1 MRCAASPVMSRPS
14 SCTRPAVG
22 GINPLM
28 VLNSVVL
35 PAPLGPIRPTISP
48 AATVTLTS
56 VSAARPPNRWLIPMP
71 ASTGPPRLAW
81 PGPVGIVAFPGAR
94 PVFPGVIPSRRL
106 QADPENREETA
117 MTAITQS
124 VDFDRRGRVA
134 VLTVNNPPVNALSQH
149 VRQGLRD
156 GVKQAIADAAV
167 GAIVIVCGGRTFIA
181 GADIT
186 EFGKPPQ
193 APGLHE
199 VLDLIE
205 SRPKPGGSAI
215 HGTTL
220 GGGLEVTLACHYRVG
235 VKDARFGLP
244 EVKRGILPGA
254 GGTQRLPRVVG
265 VEKGLQ
271 MMVSGDP
278 IRADEALKSS
288 LIDEIVE
295 GDLTAAGVAFAEKML
310 NEKRPLRKIR
320 DLDDKLAA
328 VRGKPEVFAH
338 FRKSVARQTRGFKA
352 PENIVKAVEV
362 AVALPFDQGIKRE
375 RELFQE
381 LITSPESK
389 AQRYFF
395 FAEREAA
402 KIPDVPSD
410 TPAKDVKKAA
420 VIGAGTMGGGIAMN
434 FANAGIPVTVVE
446 MNQEN
451 LDRGLGIVRK
461 NYEATASRGRL
472 TMADVEKRMGLI
484 HGTTDWNA
492 VRDADMIVE
501 AVFEEMPIKKEVFA
515 KLDGLAK
522 PDAVLA
528 TNTSTLDVDEIASAT
543 KRPESVIGTHF
554 FSPAN
559 VMRLLENVRGKKSSK
574 TTIATAMTIGRRI
587 AKVPVLVGVCY
598 GFVGNRMLHQ
608 RGQQAEKLILEGA
621 LPHQVDGVLTDFGF
635 PMGPFAMGDLAGLD
649 VGWRIR
655 KGRGVKSPVADRIC
669 ELGRFGQKTGSGYFK
684 YEKGDRTPIPDAE
697 VEKII
702 VDVSTQMGIT
712 RRAISDQE
720 ILQRL
725 LYPMV
730 NEGAKILDE
739 KIAIRASDID
749 VIWVYGYGWPV
760 YRGGPMFWADSVGL
774 RVLRDRLLEFKH
786 QSGDAFWTPAPLLDR
801 LATEAKGFTA

>member
-1 MRCAASPVMSRPS
+1 
-14 SCTRPAVG
+14 
-22 GINPLM
+22 
-28 VLNSVVL
+28 
-35 PAPLGPIRPTISP
+35 
-48 AATVTLTS
+48 
-56 VSAARPPNRWLIPMP
+56 
-71 ASTGPPRLAW
+71 
-81 PGPVGIVAFPGAR
+81 
-94 PVFPGVIPSRRL
+94 
-106 QADPENREETA
+106 
-117 MTAITQS
+117 MTALTKS
-124 VDFDRRGRVA
+124 VDLERRGRVA
-134 VLTVNNPPVNALSQH
+134 VITVNNPPVNALSQH

-156 GVKQAIADAAV
+156 GVTQAVADSGVA
-167 GAIVIVCGGRTFIA
+167 AIVITCAGRTFIA

-193 APGLHE
+193 APSLHE

-205 SRPKPGGSAI
+205 GSPKPVVAAV
-215 HGTTL
+215 HGTAL

-244 EVKRGILPGA
+244 EVKLGLLPGA

-265 VEKGLQ
+265 VEKALG

-278 IRADEALKSS
+278 IRADDALKSG

-295 GDLTAAGVAFAEKML
+295 GDLTAAGVAFAEKVVD
-310 NEKRPLRKIR
+310 EKRPLKKIR

-328 VRGKPEVFAH
+328 VRGKPEVFAN

-352 PENIVKAVEV
+352 PEGIVKAVEA
-362 AVALPFDQGIKRE
+362 AVSLPFAEGIKRE
-375 RELFQE
+375 RELFAE
-381 LITSPESK
+381 LMNSPESK

-402 KIPDVPSD
+402 KIPDVPAD
-410 TPAKDVKKAA
+410 TPAKEVKKAA
-420 VIGAGTMGGGIAMN
+420 IIGAGTMGGGIAMN
-434 FANAGIPVTVVE
+434 FANVGIPVTVVE
-446 MNQEN
+446 VAQDA

-461 NYEATASRGRL
+461 NYEATASRGRI
-472 TMADVEKRMGLI
+472 TAADVDKRMGLI
-484 HGTTDWNA
+484 TGTTDFNA
-492 VRDADMIVE
+492 IRDADIVIE

-515 KLDGLAK
+515 RLDGIAK
-522 PDAVLA
+522 ADAVLA

-559 VMRLLENVRGKKSSK
+559 VMRLLENVRGAKSSK
-574 TTIATAMTIGRRI
+574 PTVATVMALGRRI
-587 AKVPVLVGVCY
+587 GKVPVLVGVCH

-608 RGQQAEKLILEGA
+608 RGTQAEKLLLEGA
-621 LPHQVDGVLTDFGF
+621 LPHQIDKVLTDFGL
-635 PMGPFAMGDLAGLD
+635 PMGPFAMSDMAGLD

-655 KGRGVKSPVADRIC
+655 KGLGMKSAIADRIC
-669 ELGRFGQKTGSGYFK
+669 ELGRFGQKTGAGYYR
-684 YEKGDRTPIPDAE
+684 YEAGDRTPIPDNE

-702 VDVSTQMGIT
+702 VDVATTMGIT
-712 RRAISDQE
+712 RRPITDEE

-760 YRGGPMFWADSVGL
+760 YRGGPMFWADQIGL
-774 RVLRDRLLEFKH
+774 RAVRDRMLEFKKA
-786 QSGDAFWTPAPLLDR
+786 SGDDFWTPAPLLDR
-801 LATEAKGFTA
+801 LASEGKGFVNA

>member
-1 MRCAASPVMSRPS
+1 
-14 SCTRPAVG
+14 
-22 GINPLM
+22 
-28 VLNSVVL
+28 
-35 PAPLGPIRPTISP
+35 
-48 AATVTLTS
+48 
-56 VSAARPPNRWLIPMP
+56 
-71 ASTGPPRLAW
+71 
-81 PGPVGIVAFPGAR
+81 
-94 PVFPGVIPSRRL
+94 
-106 QADPENREETA
+106 

-124 VDFDRRGRVA
+124 VDLDRRGRVA

-156 GVKQAIADAAV
+156 GVKQAIADSAV
-167 GAIVIVCGGRTFIA
+167 SALVIVCAGRTFIA

-186 EFGKPPQ
+186 EFGKPPRE
-193 APGLHE
+193 PGLHE

-205 SRPKPGGSAI
+205 SSPKPVVAAV
-215 HGTTL
+215 HGTAL

-244 EVKRGILPGA
+244 EVKLGLLPGA

-265 VEKGLQ
+265 VEKGLA

-278 IRADEALKSS
+278 IRADEALQHG
-288 LIDEIVE
+288 LIDAIVE
-295 GDLTAAGVAFAEKML
+295 GDLAAAGVGFAEKVL
-310 NEKRPLRKIR
+310 AEKRPLKKIR
-320 DLDDKLAA
+320 DLDEKLAA
-328 VRGKPEVFAH
+328 VRGKPEVFAN
-338 FRKSVARQTRGFKA
+338 FRKSVARQIRGFRA
-352 PENIVKAVEV
+352 PENIIKAVEA
-362 AVALPFDQGIKRE
+362 AVSLPFDQGLKRE
-375 RELFQE
+375 RELFVE
-381 LITSPESK
+381 LLSSSESK

-410 TPAKDVKKAA
+410 TPAKEIKKAA

-446 MNQEN
+446 VAREA

-472 TMADVEKRMGLI
+472 TAQDVEKRMGLI
-484 HGTTDWNA
+484 TGTTDFKA
-492 VRDADMIVE
+492 VRDADIIIE

-515 KLDGLAK
+515 KLDAIAK

-528 TNTSTLDVDEIASAT
+528 TNTSTLDVNEIASAT

-559 VMRLLENVRGKKSSK
+559 VMRLLENVRGNRSSK
-574 TTIATAMTIGRRI
+574 TTVATAMAVGRKIG
-587 AKVPVLVGVCY
+587 KVPVLVGVCY

-608 RGQQAEKLILEGA
+608 RGLQAEKLILEGA
-621 LPHQVDGVLTDFGF
+621 LPHQVDKVLTDFGF

-655 KGRGVKSPVADRIC
+655 KGRGAKSPVADRIC
-669 ELGRFGQKTGSGYFK
+669 ELGRFGQKTGAGYFR
-684 YEKGDRTPIPDAE
+684 YEKGDRTPIPDPE

-702 VDVSTQMGIT
+702 VDVATAQGIT
-712 RRAISDQE
+712 RRHVSDEE

-730 NEGAKILDE
+730 NEGAKILEE

-760 YRGGPMFWADSVGL
+760 YRGGPMFWADQIGL
-774 RVLRDRLLEFKH
+774 KALRDKMLEFQKAT
-786 QSGDAFWTPAPLLDR
+786 GDAFWTPAPLLVR
-801 LATEAKGFTA
+801 LADQGKGFLAA

>member
-1 MRCAASPVMSRPS
+1 
-14 SCTRPAVG
+14 
-22 GINPLM
+22 
-28 VLNSVVL
+28 
-35 PAPLGPIRPTISP
+35 
-48 AATVTLTS
+48 
-56 VSAARPPNRWLIPMP
+56 
-71 ASTGPPRLAW
+71 
-81 PGPVGIVAFPGAR
+81 
-94 PVFPGVIPSRRL
+94 
-106 QADPENREETA
+106 
-117 MTAITQS
+117 MTAITKS
-124 VDFDRRGRVA
+124 VDLDRRGRVA
-134 VLTVNNPPVNALSQH
+134 VVTVNNPPVNALSQH

-156 GVKQAIADAAV
+156 GVTQAVADAGV
-167 GAIVIVCGGRTFIA
+167 GAIVIVCAGRTFIA

-186 EFGKPPQ
+186 EFGKPPA

-205 SRPKPGGSAI
+205 GSPKPVVAAI
-215 HGTTL
+215 HGTAL

-244 EVKRGILPGA
+244 EVKLGLLPGA

-265 VEKGLQ
+265 VEKGLS

-278 IRADEALKSS
+278 IRADEALGSG

-295 GDLTAAGVAFAEKML
+295 GDLTAAGVAFAEKAL
-310 NEKRPLRKIR
+310 SERRPLRKIR

-328 VRGKPEVFAH
+328 VRGKPEVFAN
-338 FRKSVARQTRGFKA
+338 FRKSVARQTRGFRA
-352 PENIVKAVEV
+352 PENIIKAVEA
-362 AVALPFDQGIKRE
+362 AVSLPFAEGLKRE
-375 RELFQE
+375 RELFAE
-381 LITSPESK
+381 LLTSPESK

-402 KIPDVPSD
+402 KIPDVPAD
-410 TPAKDVKKAA
+410 TPTKDIKKAA

-461 NYEATASRGRL
+461 NYEATASRGRM
-472 TMADVEKRMGLI
+472 TPADVDKRMGLI
-484 HGTTDWNA
+484 QGTTDWNK
-492 VRDADMIVE
+492 VRDADIIIE
-501 AVFEEMPIKKEVFA
+501 AVFEEMPVKKQVFA

-543 KRPESVIGTHF
+543 TRPESVIGTHF

-559 VMRLLENVRGKKSSK
+559 VMRLLENVRGRKSSK
-574 TTIATAMTIGRRI
+574 STVATVMALGRRI
-587 AKVPVLVGVCY
+587 NKVPVLVGVCY

-621 LPHQVDGVLTDFGF
+621 LPHQVDKVLTDFGF

-684 YEKGDRTPIPDAE
+684 YEKGDRTPIPDPD

-702 VDVSTQMGIT
+702 VEVATEQGIT
-712 RRAISDQE
+712 RRHITDEE

-739 KIAIRASDID
+739 KIAIRPSDID

-760 YRGGPMFWADSVGL
+760 YRGGPMFWADQIGL
-774 RVLRDRLLEFKH
+774 RALRDRMLEFQKA
-786 QSGDAFWTPAPLLDR
+786 SGDAFWTPAPLLNR
-801 LATEAKGFTA
+801 LADEGKGFTGQ

>member
-1 MRCAASPVMSRPS
+1 
-14 SCTRPAVG
+14 
-22 GINPLM
+22 
-28 VLNSVVL
+28 
-35 PAPLGPIRPTISP
+35 
-48 AATVTLTS
+48 
-56 VSAARPPNRWLIPMP
+56 
-71 ASTGPPRLAW
+71 
-81 PGPVGIVAFPGAR
+81 
-94 PVFPGVIPSRRL
+94 
-106 QADPENREETA
+106 
-117 MTAITQS
+117 MTAITKS
-124 VDFDRRGRVA
+124 VDLDRRGRVA

-149 VRQGLRD
+149 VRQGLHE
-156 GVKQAIADAAV
+156 GVKQATADPAV
-167 GAIVIVCGGRTFIA
+167 AAIVIVCAGRTFIA

-186 EFGKPPQ
+186 EFGKPPA

-205 SRPKPGGSAI
+205 SNPKPVVAAV
-215 HGTTL
+215 HGTAL

-244 EVKRGILPGA
+244 EVKLGLLPGA

-265 VEKGLQ
+265 VEKGLS

-278 IRADEALKSS
+278 IRADEALKAG
-288 LIDEIVE
+288 LIDEIVD
-295 GDLTAAGVAFAEKML
+295 GDLAGAGVAFAEKVL
-310 NEKRPLRKIR
+310 NEKRPLKKIR
-320 DLDDKLAA
+320 DLDDKVAA
-328 VRGKPEVFAH
+328 VRGKPEVFAT
-338 FRKSVARQTRGFKA
+338 FRKSVARQTRGFRA
-352 PENIVKAVEV
+352 PENIIKAVEA
-362 AVALPFDQGIKRE
+362 AVNLPFAEGLKRE
-375 RELFQE
+375 RELFAE
-381 LITSPESK
+381 LMASPESK

-402 KIPDVPSD
+402 KIPDVPAD
-410 TPAKDVKKAA
+410 TPARDVKKAA

-434 FANAGIPVTVVE
+434 FANAGIPVIVVE

-472 TMADVEKRMGLI
+472 TAADVEKRMGLI
-484 HGTTDWNA
+484 TGTTDWNA
-492 VRDADMIVE
+492 VRDADMIIE

-559 VMRLLENVRGKKSSK
+559 VMRLLENVRGQKSSK
-574 TTIATAMTIGRRI
+574 TTIATAMAIGRRI

-621 LPHQVDGVLTDFGF
+621 LPHQVDKVLTDFGF

-655 KGRGVKSPVADRIC
+655 KGRGTKSPVADRIC

-684 YEKGDRTPIPDAE
+684 YEKGDRTPIPDPD

-702 VDVSTQMGIT
+702 VDVATEQGIT
-712 RRAISDQE
+712 RRHITDEE

-760 YRGGPMFWADSVGL
+760 YRGGPMFWADQIGL
-774 RVLRDRLLEFKH
+774 RALRDKMVEFQKA
-786 QSGDAFWTPAPLLDR
+786 SGDAFWAPAPLLTR
-801 LATEAKGFTA
+801 LADEGKGFTGQ

>member
-1 MRCAASPVMSRPS
+1 MAK
-14 SCTRPAVG
+14 
-22 GINPLM
+22 
-28 VLNSVVL
+28 
-35 PAPLGPIRPTISP
+35 
-48 AATVTLTS
+48 
-56 VSAARPPNRWLIPMP
+56 
-71 ASTGPPRLAW
+71 
-81 PGPVGIVAFPGAR
+81 
-94 PVFPGVIPSRRL
+94 
-106 QADPENREETA
+106 
-117 MTAITQS
+117 ITQS
-124 VDFDRRGRVA
+124 VDLGTRGRVA
-134 VLTVNNPPVNALSQH
+134 VLTVDNPPVNALSQH
-149 VRQGLRD
+149 VRKGLHD
-156 GVKQAIADAAV
+156 GIKQAIADGAAQ
-167 GAIVIVCGGRTFIA
+167 AILIVCSGRTFIA

-186 EFGKPPQ
+186 EFGKPPME
-193 APGLHE
+193 PSLHS

-205 SRPKPGGSAI
+205 SSPKPVVSAI
-215 HGTTL
+215 HGTAL

-235 VKDARFGLP
+235 AKGARFGLP
-244 EVKRGILPGA
+244 EVKLGILPGA

-265 VEKGLQ
+265 PQKALQ
-271 MMVSGDP
+271 MIVSGDP
-278 IRADEALKSS
+278 IGADEALKVG
-288 LIDEIVE
+288 LIDEIVD
-295 GDLTAAGVAFAEKML
+295 GDLTAAGVAFADKAL

-320 DLDDKLAA
+320 DLDDKIA
-328 VRGKPEVFAH
+328 VARGKPEIFAE
-338 FRKSVARQTRGFKA
+338 FRKSVARQTRGFRA
-352 PENIVKAVEV
+352 PENCIKAVEA
-362 AVALPFDQGIKRE
+362 AVNLPFAEGIKRE
-375 RELFQE
+375 RELFVE
-381 LITSPESK
+381 LLNSPESK

-402 KIPDVPSD
+402 KIPDVAAD
-410 TPAKDVKKAA
+410 TPAKEIKKAA

-446 MNQEN
+446 VAKDA

-472 TMADVEKRMGLI
+472 TQADVEKRMGLI
-484 HGTTDWNA
+484 TGSVDFKA
-492 VRDADMIVE
+492 AADADIVIE

-515 KLDGLAK
+515 KLDAICK

-559 VMRLLENVRGKKSSK
+559 VMRLLENVRGQKSSK
-574 TTIATAMTIGRRI
+574 TTVATAMTVGRRI
-587 AKVPVLVGVCY
+587 GKVPVLVGVCY

-608 RGQQAEKLILEGA
+608 RGLQAEKLILEGA
-621 LPHQVDGVLTDFGF
+621 APHQVDRALTDFGF

-655 KGRGVKSPVADRIC
+655 KGRGAKAPVADRIC
-669 ELGRFGQKTGSGYFK
+669 ELGRFGQKTGAGYFK
-684 YEKGDRTPIPDAE
+684 YEKGDRTPIPDPE

-702 VDVSTQMGIT
+702 VDVATSMGIT
-712 RRAISDQE
+712 RRPIGDDE

-730 NEGAKILDE
+730 NEGAKILEE

-760 YRGGPMFWADSVGL
+760 YRGGPMFWADSIGL
-774 RVLRDRLLEFKH
+774 KALRDRLLEFKK

-801 LATEAKGFTA
+801 LASAGKGFTS

>member
-1 MRCAASPVMSRPS
+1 
-14 SCTRPAVG
+14 
-22 GINPLM
+22 
-28 VLNSVVL
+28 
-35 PAPLGPIRPTISP
+35 
-48 AATVTLTS
+48 
-56 VSAARPPNRWLIPMP
+56 
-71 ASTGPPRLAW
+71 
-81 PGPVGIVAFPGAR
+81 
-94 PVFPGVIPSRRL
+94 
-106 QADPENREETA
+106 
-117 MTAITQS
+117 MTAITRS
-124 VDFDRRGRVA
+124 VDLDRRGRVA

-156 GVKQAIADAAV
+156 GVTQAIADSAA
-167 GAIVIVCGGRTFIA
+167 GAVVIVCAGRTFIA

-186 EFGKPPQ
+186 EFGKPPV

-205 SRPKPGGSAI
+205 NSPKPVVAAV
-215 HGTTL
+215 HGTAL

-244 EVKRGILPGA
+244 EVKLGLLPGA

-265 VEKGLQ
+265 VEKGLS

-278 IRADEALKSS
+278 IRADEALKAG
-288 LIDEIVE
+288 LIDEIVD
-295 GDLTAAGVAFAEKML
+295 GDLAAASVAFAEKVL
-310 NEKRPLRKIR
+310 DERRPLRKIR

-328 VRGKPEVFAH
+328 VRGKPEVFAN
-338 FRKSVARQTRGFKA
+338 FRKSVARQTRGFRA
-352 PENIVKAVEV
+352 PENIIKAVEA
-362 AVALPFDQGIKRE
+362 AVSLPFAEGLKRE
-375 RELFQE
+375 RELFAE
-381 LITSPESK
+381 LMASPESK

-402 KIPDVPSD
+402 KIPDVPAD
-410 TPAKDVKKAA
+410 TPARDVKKAA

-446 MNQEN
+446 MNQEA

-484 HGTTDWNA
+484 TGTTDWNA

-574 TTIATAMTIGRRI
+574 TTIATAMAVGRRI

-621 LPHQVDGVLTDFGF
+621 LPHQVDKVLTDFGF

-655 KGRGVKSPVADRIC
+655 KGRGTKSPVADRIC
-669 ELGRFGQKTGSGYFK
+669 ELGRFGQKTGRGYFK
-684 YEKGDRTPIPDAE
+684 YEQGDRTPIPDPE

-702 VDVSTQMGIT
+702 VDVATEQGIT
-712 RRAISDQE
+712 RRHISDEE

-760 YRGGPMFWADSVGL
+760 YRGGPMFWADQIGL
-774 RVLRDRLLEFKH
+774 RSVRDTMLGFQKAT
-786 QSGDAFWTPAPLLDR
+786 GDAFWAPAPLLSR
-801 LATEAKGFTA
+801 LADEGKGFTAS